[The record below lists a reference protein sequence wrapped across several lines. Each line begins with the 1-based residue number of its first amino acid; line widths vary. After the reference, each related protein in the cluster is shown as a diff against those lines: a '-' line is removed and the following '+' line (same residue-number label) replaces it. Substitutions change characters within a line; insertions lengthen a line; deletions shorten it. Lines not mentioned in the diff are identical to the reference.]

1 MTIRNKD
8 AHGSILLVVLVV
20 VLLVG
25 ALGFV
30 GWRMLTKQNDEN
42 QSVTSSAQNSAEV
55 ILTQEDLEAAEKS
68 LDELDFVDE
77 NSEKAELQA
86 EL

>member
-1 MTIRNKD
+1 MTIRNKG
-8 AHGSILLVVLVV
+8 ARGSILLVVLVV

-30 GWRMLTKQNDEN
+30 GWRILTKQGDEN
-42 QSVTSSAQNSAEV
+42 QNVTSSAQNSAEV

>member
-1 MTIRNKD
+1 MTIRNKG
-8 AHGSILLVVLVV
+8 ARGSILLVVLVV

-30 GWRMLTKQNDEN
+30 GWRILTKQSDEN
-42 QSVTSSAQNSAEV
+42 QNVTSSAQNSAEV